1 MVKKEKDI
9 IVGCTVNIPKNGSL
23 LTGEVL
29 AVRTIN
35 SKLQYYIHLAGY
47 NKRLDE
53 WIDHEKVEMTG
64 IVYPAPATAVDRTP
78 SSSKS
83 TSKAQQSKSVSKKTS
98 KGASSKAASKGGNR
112 KRKRVLFS

>member
-1 MVKKEKDI
+1 MVKKEKGI
-9 IVGCTVNIPKNGSL
+9 IVGCTVKIPKNGSL

-53 WIDHEKVEMTG
+53 WIDHEKVDTTG

-78 SSSKS
+78 SASKS
-83 TSKAQQSKSVSKKTS
+83 TSKAQQSKAVSKKTS
-98 KGASSKAASKGGNR
+98 KGASSKAASKSDR
-112 KRKRVLFS
+112 KRKRVPFS